1 MFGNQTFLWL
11 LEMVFLLECSTITLQ
26 ITDRAGFSPESKSM
40 HTIFH
45 KKVEKRAKYLKM
57 CVRNVQI
64 LKIF

>member
-26 ITDRAGFSPESKSM
+26 ITDTAGFSPESKSM

-45 KKVEKRAKYLKM
+45 KIFENLCQKCSNFED
-57 CVRNVQI
+57 I
-64 LKIF
+64 LKKCR